1 MTLDWV
7 SRRRG
12 AFGMATPAASVK
24 VAADATLET
33 EFQTLVGRW
42 REETL
47 GHWNAAII
55 LAHPAHQQIIEMGED
70 ALPLIFADLAAGG
83 GHWWRALREITGE
96 NPVPE
101 EDRGWSKKMRHA
113 WVEWGMERG
122 YLQ

>member
-1 MTLDWV
+1 
-7 SRRRG
+7 
-12 AFGMATPAASVK
+12 MATPAVPVE

-55 LAHPAHQQIIEMGED
+55 LAHPAHQQIVEMGED

-83 GHWWRALREITGE
+83 GHWWRALRTITGTS
-96 NPVPE
+96 PISE
-101 EDRGWSKKMRHA
+101 EDMGRSSKMRAA
-113 WVEWGMERG
+113 WLHWAREHG
-122 YLQ
+122 YLREDS